1 MQDKDTT
8 KTTFFQLF
16 QPVYQG
22 PFSQYIEE
30 TGVDKYVK
38 KLTTMKLFQ
47 LLSFAQLEQFNGL
60 RDISNSLN
68 NEDYSLSVEL
78 ESISHSQISRRL
90 NSIPTSAFHVLFQ
103 DLVQQV
109 GIKTGFEKIRNTL
122 GNIYLIDSSTIS
134 LCLSRY
140 RWAEFRK
147 TKGGVKLHL
156 RIRLFEQGVLP
167 DHAEITAA
175 KPNDRTQMDNLIVE
189 EKDAINIFDRGY
201 IDYKK
206 FDEYCEKGIRFVT
219 RLKANATVTVQQE
232 FQLKPES
239 LIKQDCIVILGG
251 PQTRMEHPV
260 RLIATADSEGNPI
273 TIVTNDLTIDAEELG
288 ELYRYRWQIEI
299 FFKWLKQNLHVNHMY
314 GLSKQAV
321 ENQLYIALV
330 TFCLLMIIKLTSG
343 YDGPLLTVKRFLR
356 VCLYDPIEAFLR
368 KLNYKS
374 KRTSRGRR
382 RLDHEKVFQHTL
394 SQVIEGEV
402 DFLDDLTYDPVIL

>member
-1 MQDKDTT
+1 MQDKDTI

-16 QPVYQG
+16 QPVFQG

-68 NEDYSLSVEL
+68 NEDHSLSVEL

-219 RLKANATVTVQQE
+219 RLKANATVAVQQE

-330 TFCLLMIIKLTSG
+330 TYCLLMIIKLTSG

>member
-22 PFSQYIEE
+22 LFSQYIEE

-68 NEDYSLSVEL
+68 NEDHSLSVEL

-219 RLKANATVTVQQE
+219 RLKANATVAVQQE

>member
-374 KRTSRGRR
+374 KRTSGGRR